1 MEILGRLVIA
11 SSFILSSFAAITAVG
26 QPIFL
31 QSKVVSEKRDDSR
44 HYILP
49 LGRIK
54 LDRSLGR
61 DMPATYKRMDG
72 EFASTVWEL
81 TSEENIREA
90 RERVQTYLDSQQQE
104 VLFSCSSR
112 DCGESFAWA
121 NSMFNEPQLY
131 GNDRTQSLW
140 AIKDK
145 GARRYHVYYLIERP
159 NRRMYFY
166 RESLFV
172 PDLELDE
179 RVIKRLLEEQGYLIL
194 GEVVVGDDGRAD
206 FSVVMGKLIDHG
218 KNITPQLLVVH
229 RHGAAQQLEGL
240 AEGLAAQLKE
250 QGMAVTVR
258 DAGNLTPRLE
268 APGSI
273 WVEWVAPDWKP

>member
-1 MEILGRLVIA
+1 MDILGRLVIVSVFVLA
-11 SSFILSSFAAITAVG
+11 SVSTLTAVA
-26 QPIFL
+26 QPVFQ
-31 QSKVVSEKRDDSR
+31 QSRVVSEKRDDSR

-61 DMPATYKRMDG
+61 DMPATYKRLDG
-72 EFASTVWEL
+72 EFSSTVWEL
-81 TSEENIREA
+81 TSDENIREA
-90 RERVQTYLDSQQQE
+90 RDRVQVYLDTSQQQM
-104 VLFSCSSR
+104 LFSCSSR

-121 NSMFNEPQLY
+121 NAMFNEPQLY

-140 AIKDK
+140 VVKVQ

-166 RESLFV
+166 RETLFV

-179 RVIKRLLEEQGYLIL
+179 KVIKSMLDEQGYLIL
-194 GEVVVGDDGRAD
+194 GEVIVNSNGKPD
-206 FSVVMGKLIDHG
+206 FSVILEKLLHHG
-218 KNITPQLLVVH
+218 KVIKPELLVVH
-229 RHGAAQQLEGL
+229 RHGDALNKDGL
-240 AEGLAAQLKE
+240 AEGLATRLKE
-250 QGMAVTVR
+250 QGMAVIVR
-258 DAGNLTPRLE
+258 DAANLTPRVE